1 MTLPEVDVV
10 IIGSGAGGAASA
22 WALSKQGIKV
32 IVLEAGPAYDPYTD
46 YRLHSEQWEQSMFP
60 EKATSNNRYSFGE
73 MQKLEP
79 ARSGLLSWN
88 HISGKINSTGKRYG
102 WKYHHVRGVGG
113 STLHFTGEA
122 HRVRPESMKMYS
134 RFGVAADW
142 PLDYAELEPYYL
154 KAEQLV
160 GVAGQSDDPVRFR
173 GGPYPLPPHAPG
185 YASKKIIGETKKLGL
200 NWQPNSLAVLSQPR
214 DSRPACN
221 YCANCNRGCP
231 RKDKGSADVTYMQQA
246 LATGYCTLLTQS
258 QVLRINAGGNSRI
271 SSIDFVDQKG
281 KAQSINT
288 RMLIVSC
295 GAIETPRLLLLS
307 ENKYAPDGLANE
319 TGHVGKHFMETL
331 AWTSAGIHN
340 EALGSHRGLPADI
353 ICWDYNAPDAIP
365 GVIGGC
371 RFTPSTAESD
381 LVGPVNYAKRVVSGW
396 GRGHKNKMR
405 KTFGNVLAIGAIGES
420 LPTKRSFI
428 GLDSVKTDNQGR
440 PVEQIHSW
448 LKESEIKRLEFMAS
462 KAREILLSSGVGKII
477 EEFGSYDL
485 FSSTHVF
492 GTARMGDLPDSSVV
506 NRWCRAHHWKNLF
519 IVDGSVFPSS
529 GGGESPSLTI
539 NALAIRTAV
548 HIRALISRKDI

>member
-1 MTLPEVDVV
+1 MKLPEVDVV

-32 IVLEAGPAYDPYTD
+32 IVLEAGPVYDPYTD

-60 EKATSNNRYSFGE
+60 EKAASKNRYSFGE
-73 MQKLEP
+73 MQKLEA
-79 ARSGLLSWN
+79 ARSDLLSWN
-88 HISGKINSTGKRYG
+88 HISGKMIPTGKRFA

-113 STLHFTGEA
+113 STLRFTGEA
-122 HRVRPESMKMYS
+122 HRMHPESMKMYS

-142 PLDYAELEPYYL
+142 PLEYAELEPYYL

-173 GGPYPLPPHAPG
+173 SAPYPLPPHAPG
-185 YASKKIIGETKKLGL
+185 YASKKIIGGTKKLGL

-214 DSRPACN
+214 GDRPACN

-246 LATGYCTLLTQS
+246 LASGYCTLLTQS
-258 QVLRINAGGNSRI
+258 QVLRINAGVNSKI

-288 RMLIVSC
+288 RILIVSC

-331 AWTSAGIHN
+331 AWTSVGIHN

-353 ICWDYNAPDAIP
+353 ICWNYNAPDAIP

-396 GRGHKNKMR
+396 GREHKDKMR
-405 KTFGNVLAIGAIGES
+405 KTFSNVLAVGAVGES

-428 GLDSVKTDNQGR
+428 GLDSVKTDSQGR
-440 PVEQIHSW
+440 PVAQIHSW
-448 LKESEIKRLEFMAS
+448 LEESEIKRLEFMAS
-462 KAREILLSSGVGKII
+462 KTREILLSSGVGKII
-477 EEFGSYDL
+477 EEYGNYDM

-539 NALAIRTAV
+539 NALAIRTAD